1 MSSMQNIDSSAM
13 AMNTVRVLAFIEA
26 SWLTGP
32 AKNLIE
38 FARRAAQ
45 NEGSL
50 LRAKIAIATFVRGS
64 EPVSNEFTVAC
75 RQAGLDIHIIRERFL
90 FDPAVI
96 PAIKELVRSQN
107 PDIVQ
112 THNVKS
118 HFLVRVTGVH
128 RHHPWVAFHHGYTW
142 PSLRVRIYNQLDRW
156 SLRAASK
163 VVTVCHPFARSLER
177 IGVRPERIAIRHNSV
192 KPFLP
197 VTEQRVLEIR
207 RTLGIPPATRV
218 ILSVGRLSREKGQ
231 ADLIEAVSIL
241 RKENSSR
248 NLCLVLVGD
257 GPDKQK
263 LQNSAAAAGIADC
276 VLFAGHQIDVIPYY
290 TMADL
295 LVLPSHT
302 EGSPNTLLEAMAAA
316 LPIIAT
322 AVGGVPEMVIDHR
335 DGLLVN
341 ERSPAKLAEAVS
353 LVLGSETFRRR
364 LSDSA
369 RTAAS
374 AYSPSAYCDFMLS
387 LYRDSLAD
395 RATASSSWSR
405 RLSSVRSGGL

>member
-1 MSSMQNIDSSAM
+1 M
-13 AMNTVRVLAFIEA
+13 ADINRFPLAINPVRVLAFIEA

-45 NEGSL
+45 NESSS
-50 LRAKIAIATFVRGS
+50 LRANIAIATFVRGDG
-64 EPVSNEFTVAC
+64 PVSNEFTVAC
-75 RQAGLDIHIIRERFL
+75 QQAGLDVHVIREHFL

-96 PAIKELVRSQN
+96 PAIKRLIRVLN

-118 HFLVRVTGVH
+118 HFLVRTIGIH
-128 RHHPWVAFHHGYTW
+128 RRYPWVAFHHGYTW
-142 PSLRVRIYNQLDRW
+142 PTLRVRLYNQLDRW

-177 IGVRPERIAIRHNSV
+177 IGVPSDRLVIRHNSV
-192 KPFLP
+192 KPFVP
-197 VTEQRVLEIR
+197 VTEHRVLEIR
-207 RTLGIPPATRV
+207 RTLGIPPGSRV

-231 ADLIEAVSIL
+231 ADLIEAVSLL
-241 RKENSSR
+241 RKENGSR

-263 LQNSAAAAGIADC
+263 LQHAAAAAGIADS
-276 VLFAGHQIDVIPYY
+276 VLFAGHQTDVIPFYS
-290 TMADL
+290 MADL

-302 EGSPNTLLEAMAAA
+302 EGSPNSLLEAMAAA
-316 LPIIAT
+316 LPIVAT
-322 AVGGVPEMVIDHR
+322 AVGGVPEIVSDHKE
-335 DGLLVN
+335 GLLVH
-341 ERSPAKLAEAVS
+341 ERRPAELAGAIS
-353 LVLGSETFRRR
+353 LILGSETFRRR

-369 RTAAS
+369 RSAAS

-387 LYRDSLAD
+387 LYRDSLPD
-395 RATASSSWSR
+395 RVSGTTSWSQG
-405 RLSSVRSGGL
+405 LSSVRSGGL

>member
-1 MSSMQNIDSSAM
+1 MSSTSNKDKSLLAI
-13 AMNTVRVLAFIEA
+13 NTVRVLAFIEA

-45 NEGSL
+45 NGSL
-50 LRAKIAIATFVRGS
+50 LRANIAIVTFVRGT
-64 EPVSNEFTVAC
+64 EPASNEFTAAC
-75 RQAGLDIHIIRERFL
+75 RQAGLDVHIIRERFL
-90 FDPAVI
+90 FDPVI
-96 PAIKELVRSQN
+96 IGAIRELVKAQN

-118 HFLVRVTGVH
+118 HFLVRITGTH
-128 RHHPWVAFHHGYTW
+128 RRHPWVAFHHGYTW
-142 PSLRVRIYNQLDRW
+142 PSLRVRLYNQLDRW

-177 IGVRPERIAIRHNSV
+177 VGVRSERIAIRHNSV

-207 RTLGIPPATRV
+207 RKLGIPFGTRV

-231 ADLIEAVSIL
+231 ADLIEAVSLL

-248 NLCLVLVGD
+248 NLRLVLVGD

-263 LQNSAAAAGIADC
+263 LQNAAEAAGIADC

-322 AVGGVPEMVIDHR
+322 AVGGVPEMVTDHKE
-335 DGLLVN
+335 GLLVH
-341 ERSPAKLAEAVS
+341 ERSPDKLAAAIS
-353 LVLGSETFRRR
+353 LVLGSETFRRK

-369 RTAAS
+369 RSAAS

-395 RATASSSWSR
+395 CAAGSSSWSQ